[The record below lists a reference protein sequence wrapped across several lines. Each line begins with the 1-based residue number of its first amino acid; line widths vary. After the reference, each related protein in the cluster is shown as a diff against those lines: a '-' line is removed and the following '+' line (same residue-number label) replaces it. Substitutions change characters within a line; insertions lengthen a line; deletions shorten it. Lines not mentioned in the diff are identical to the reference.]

1 MSPDLA
7 LQKAIGDVLA
17 SVPAILAH
25 VDPLNIRAGSIRD
38 EDMPAIQIGSPAIR
52 DLRRSING
60 HAVADLG
67 LVVHIWAVEDNS
79 DVAQVIAGAAMNALV
94 DAPRVE
100 GARVDAW
107 ERPTLVWLRDPDPA
121 QSYSHAA
128 ISLRAQLAWRLD
140 Q

>member
-7 LQKAIGDVLA
+7 LQRAIGDKLA
-17 SVPAILAH
+17 SVPGILAH

-38 EDMPAIQIGSPAIR
+38 ENMPAIQIGTPTIR

-67 LVVHIWAVEDNS
+67 LVLHVWAVDDNS
-79 DVAQVIAGAAMNALV
+79 DVAQVIAGVAMNALV

-107 ERPTLVWLRDPDPA
+107 ERPTLTWLRDPDPA
-121 QSYSHAA
+121 QSYSHGA